1 MSFDLLSTIEY
12 GGCSAKLDPTKLSD
26 ILADLPKI
34 MHPNLMVGIDTHDDA
49 GVYKLNDDTALIF
62 TTDFFPPV
70 CSNPFE
76 FGQIAAANALSDI
89 YAMGGEALM
98 VLNLMMFSSKEI
110 PMEVLKE
117 ILQGGQS
124 KVSEAGAIVMGGHT
138 IEDHPP
144 KYGLAVLGTVHPN
157 RLITNANA
165 VEGEVLI
172 LTKPLGVGVLIAAK
186 RVELV
191 SDANYQRALN
201 NMKQLNKVG
210 CKVMQQFGVRAATDV
225 TGFGM
230 LGHAMKMAEAS
241 NVSFKIFSSQLPV
254 LEGVDELLDKG
265 CIPSGAFR
273 NLKFVDSNVNF
284 GIDVHYNRKI
294 VACDAQ
300 TSGGLL
306 FSIKPQFVKEALQ
319 ELENNG
325 VTGIVVGEVIP
336 KSGKD
341 IYVQ

>member
-1 MSFDLLSTIEY
+1 MSFDLLTTIEY

-49 GVYKLNDDTALIF
+49 GVYKLNEETALIF

-76 FGQIAAANALSDI
+76 FGQIAAANALSDV

-110 PMEVLKE
+110 PMAVLKE

-124 KVSEAGAIVMGGHT
+124 KVAEAGAIVMGGHT

-144 KYGLAVLGTVHPN
+144 KYGLAVLGTVHPDK
-157 RLITNANA
+157 LITNANA
-165 VEGEVLI
+165 EEGDVLI

-191 SDANYQRALN
+191 SDQNYQRALD
-201 NMKQLNKVG
+201 NMKQLNRLG
-210 CKVMQQFGVRAATDV
+210 CKVMQQFGVKAATDI
-225 TGFGM
+225 TGFGF
-230 LGHAMKMAEAS
+230 LGHTMKMAEAS

-254 LEGVDELLDKG
+254 LDGVDELLDKG
-265 CIPSGAFR
+265 CIPGSAFR
-273 NLKFVDSNVNF
+273 NLKFVEKSVHF
-284 GIDVHYNRKI
+284 GADVHYNRKM

-306 FSIKPQFVKEALQ
+306 FAIKPQLVNDAIQ
-319 ELENNG
+319 ELKNNG
-325 VTGIVVGEVIP
+325 ITDRKSVV
-336 KSGKD
+336 
-341 IYVQ
+341 

>member
-12 GGCSAKLDPTKLSD
+12 GGCSAKLDPTKLSE

-49 GVYKLNDDTALIF
+49 GVYKLNDETALIF

-76 FGQIAAANALSDI
+76 FGQIAGANALSDV

-110 PMEVLKE
+110 PMEALKE

-144 KYGLAVLGTVHPN
+144 KYGLAVLGTVHPDK
-157 RLITNANA
+157 LITNANA

-172 LTKPLGVGVLIAAK
+172 LTKPLGVGILIAAK

-191 SDANYQRALN
+191 SDVNYQRALD
-201 NMKQLNKVG
+201 NMKQLNKAG
-210 CKVMQQFGVRAATDV
+210 CKVMQHFGVKAATDV

-241 NVSFKIFSSQLPV
+241 GVSLKVYSSQLPV
-254 LEGVDELLDKG
+254 LDGVDELLDKG

-273 NLKFVDSNVNF
+273 NLKFVEKSVHF
-284 GIDVHYNRKI
+284 GAEVHYNKKI

-306 FSIKPQFVKEALQ
+306 FAIKPQFVKEAIEML
-319 ELENNG
+319 NISGITG
-325 VTGIVVGEVIP
+325 VVVGEVIP
-336 KSGKD
+336 KSGKE
-341 IYVQ
+341 IYLV